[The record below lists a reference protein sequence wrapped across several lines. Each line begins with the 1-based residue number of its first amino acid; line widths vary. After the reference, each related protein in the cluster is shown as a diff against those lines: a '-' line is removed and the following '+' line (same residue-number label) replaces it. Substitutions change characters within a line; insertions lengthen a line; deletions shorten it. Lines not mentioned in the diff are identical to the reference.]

1 MNHTVRKTLFV
12 SAALVVALSGALLGL
27 RAQNPPQAPAPS
39 KGAQNGA
46 PAAAQTGAAVVAPG
60 ASKTAS
66 QQFKNIQVLKDVPA
80 DQLIPAMQFV
90 TASLGVDC
98 EYCHLEHAFDKD
110 DKKAKV
116 TARKMMEMMIT
127 INNENFENHRVVTC
141 YTCHQ
146 GGSHPVGIP
155 VISEREKKP
164 EMMEDSPV
172 SATGNPAPDSLLD
185 QYLAAVGGAD
195 ALKKIKSRVA
205 KGTVTAF
212 GDQHMPIDIYAKAPD
227 MRVSVMH
234 VKEGESVTAYNGKV
248 GWLAV
253 PGRVHMMNAQE
264 SFGARMDANFAFAA
278 DVKSLYTKWETLPGE
293 KIDGHDTLL
302 VVAHKEGEP
311 PLKLYLDQKSNLLVR
326 LIRYTDSPLGYN
338 PTQID
343 YADYRAADGIKI
355 PYRWTVARPGN
366 RFTVQVEQLQQN
378 VPVDDAK
385 FVPPP
390 PTAPPPS
397 TPAH

>member
-1 MNHTVRKTLFV
+1 MNYMVRKPFFV
-12 SAALVVALSGALLGL
+12 SCALIVTFATSLLVS
-27 RAQNPPQAPAPS
+27 RAQNPQQAS
-39 KGAQNGA
+39 T
-46 PAAAQTGAAVVAPG
+46 PAAAR
-60 ASKTAS
+60 KTAS

-80 DQLIPAMQFV
+80 DQLIPAMQFI

-98 EYCHLEHAFDKD
+98 EYCHVEHAFDKD
-110 DKKAKV
+110 DKKPKV

-127 INNENFENHRVVTC
+127 INSENFESHRMVTC

-146 GGSHPVGIP
+146 GGAHPVSIP
-155 VISEREKKP
+155 AIAEHEKKP
-164 EMMEDSPV
+164 DTEASTV
-172 SATGNPAPDSLLD
+172 SAAGNPPPESLLD

-195 ALKKIKSRVA
+195 ALKKITTRVA

-212 GDQHMPIDIYAKAPD
+212 GDQHMPVDIYAKAPD

-234 VKEGESVTAYNGKV
+234 TKEGDSVTAYNGRA
-248 GWLAV
+248 GWLSV

-264 SFGARMDANFAFAA
+264 SFGARMDADLAFAA
-278 DVKSLYTKWETLPGE
+278 DVKALYTKWETLPGE
-293 KIDGHDTLL
+293 KIDGHETWL
-302 VVAHKEGEP
+302 VVGHKEGEP
-311 PLKLYLDQKSNLLVR
+311 PLKLYLDQKSNLLLR

-355 PYRWTVARPGN
+355 PYRWTIARPGN
-366 RFTVQVEQLQQN
+366 HFTIQVEQLQQN

-385 FVPPP
+385 FVAPP
-390 PTAPPPS
+390 PTPAPS
-397 TPAH
+397 SVPAH